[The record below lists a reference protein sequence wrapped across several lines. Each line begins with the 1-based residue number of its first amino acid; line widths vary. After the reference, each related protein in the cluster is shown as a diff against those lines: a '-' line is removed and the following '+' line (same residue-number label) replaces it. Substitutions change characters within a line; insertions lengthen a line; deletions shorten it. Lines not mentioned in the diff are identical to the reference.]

1 MSTGVSA
8 GYAPVWC
15 RKGTHGKIARLSPES
30 IPTPSPHEAPLPAE
44 RHESLRIR
52 LTALRSELREQIGV
66 VVESAELLLDDSA
79 RDATPEFDADVNRIL
94 TAARRLLAMVDEAF
108 GPEALDAGPIDTEA
122 LGSHLRHEL
131 RT

>member
-1 MSTGVSA
+1 M
-8 GYAPVWC
+8 
-15 RKGTHGKIARLSPES
+15 
-30 IPTPSPHEAPLPAE
+30 PTE

-66 VVESAELLLDDSA
+66 VIESAELLLDDWA
-79 RDATPEFDADVNRIL
+79 PDASPELDADVNRIL

-108 GPEALDAGPIDTEA
+108 GPQALDAGPIDTEE

-131 RT
+131 RTPLNHVIGYAEMLLEDAEEGGKEDLAHDLKRIHAA